1 MSFKSFLIVATLFT
15 ALPAWCGHGLTQ
27 QEQKVLDV
35 WLSKHSAYRAAT
47 DADCD
52 CSDDIQQMKT
62 GYGGNGTPYPDY
74 HPYAVTGDF
83 NNDGATD
90 FAVVVIDR
98 SKSDKNFTLLI
109 FNGPFRSR
117 PAAPAYIESGLD
129 LRGRGMF
136 FGPPRPKPY
145 RIVVGSFESDN
156 TWILVPNG
164 HSYKVQVNE
173 GD

>member
-1 MSFKSFLIVATLFT
+1 MLLKRLLLVATLFT
-15 ALPAWCGHGLTQ
+15 ALPAYCGHTLTPR
-27 QEQKVLDV
+27 EQKVIDV
-35 WLSKHSAYRAAT
+35 WLSKHPAYRAAT

-52 CSDDIQQMKT
+52 CQEDIQQMKL
-62 GYGGNGTPYPDY
+62 GYGGKWTPYPDY

-83 NNDGATD
+83 NGDGAKD

-98 SKSDKNFTLLI
+98 SKSEKNFTLLI
-109 FNGPFRSR
+109 FNGPFGSKIVS
-117 PAAPAYIESGLD
+117 PAYIESGLD
-129 LRGRGMF
+129 LRGQGMS

-145 RIVVGSFESDN
+145 RIVVGPFESDN
-156 TWILVPNG
+156 TSILVPAG